1 MKKILTLFGICMCLV
16 SCSCSTTSR
25 EDALVE
31 RNISYENTEEAM
43 SKYDYSPYY
52 NTKGMKGTEVY
63 CWKIEDNT
71 WRCGTMLGTNRIKT
85 LAELLW
91 MQNELPCTLKR
102 MKTILSTYTDEERR
116 GITIFEIPY
125 PMTEE
130 IYNTSFLNYNSENKP
145 FLVSELGLTNK

>member
-16 SCSCSTTSR
+16 SCSRSTTSR
-25 EDALVE
+25 EDALKE
-31 RNISYENTEEAM
+31 RKISYENTEEAM

-63 CWKIEDNT
+63 CWEIEENI
-71 WRCGTMLGTNRIKT
+71 WRCGAMLGTNRSKT
-85 LAELLW
+85 LDELLW
-91 MQNELPCTLKR
+91 MQNDLSCTLKK
-102 MKTILSTYTDEERR
+102 MNEILSTYTDEEKR
-116 GITIFEIPY
+116 GITVYEIPY

-130 IYNTSFLNYNSENKP
+130 IYNTSFLNYNSENMP